1 MFANRSWKVH
11 DFPDLAFLFGE
22 EWTLRFFCRP
32 YCRHRVTSY
41 CTNAEPGVRFAAQ
54 EFESRYDW
62 GESKRRRG
70 YIQEGRTTFVYGS
83 PEVLVGNS
91 MWREV
96 LKTPQY
102 RRGLVAVAVDE
113 VNVRRLI
120 RGVALSA

>member
-1 MFANRSWKVH
+1 MIFQILPSY
-11 DFPDLAFLFGE
+11 LAKSGLSAFSVDPIVVIASPLIALMRNQVSSLQRKNLKAGE
-22 EWTLRFFCRP
+22 L
-32 YCRHRVTSY
+32 
-41 CTNAEPGVRFAAQ
+41 GVD
-54 EFESRYDW
+54 EDI
-62 GESKRRRG
+62 K
-70 YIQEGRTTFVYGS
+70 EGRTTFVYGS

-113 VNVRRLI
+113 VHVRRLI